1 MSGARDSMTTE
12 IRALP
17 NGSEPAEKGLRLGL
31 RQGRPASRRGA
42 PRRPT
47 STAAT
52 GSKAPLRPEPTM
64 TPASRHGVE
73 SAARPLRQCEKEGNG
88 RRDAP
93 ARERAGRASNRAGR
107 CGVSLSEHR
116 PGGRADMIDRSQPRL
131 LFQARSLPMRAFALP
146 GPLCASEPSG
156 VGWPPD
162 SFWPAQRLAFP
173 LRLPYM
179 ARHSTGGFYAA
190 PDPRRRSGGEV
201 PSLHMIRRG
210 STGQGQ
216 AIHGSA

>member
-107 CGVSLSEHR
+107 CEVSLSEHR

-146 GPLCASEPSG
+146 GPLSASPPSG
-156 VGWPPD
+156 VGWLL
-162 SFWPAQRLAFP
+162 PAVNQHSGLRFRFASPIWRATPQADFMRLLIQGVAP
-173 LRLPYM
+173 V
-179 ARHSTGGFYAA
+179 ARS
-190 PDPRRRSGGEV
+190 PRF
-201 PSLHMIRRG
+201 
-210 STGQGQ
+210 T
-216 AIHGSA
+216 